1 MLLSQ
6 GQRLDGQG
14 ESMARRRYQ
23 RGYLYL
29 RGRRS
34 SVWVGRWREDV
45 MRSDGSVRRIRRS
58 LVIGTRA
65 DFPTRRLAE
74 RQFETLLARIN
85 APSYRPGRIASLAE
99 FADRWRREVLIHHKP
114 SSIKAANSH
123 LRCHI
128 LPLLGKTKLE
138 ELGLEVQQ
146 AFITRLAEGVAR
158 KTAINVMGTLSVM
171 LSTAKNWGYICEPV
185 EFGKLTMPIQE
196 VKEDARFFTAEEA
209 KQIIST
215 AEEPFRTMF
224 AIAAMTGLRAGELL
238 ALQIDDLDFER
249 KLIHIRRS
257 VWRGRIQTVKSK
269 ASRASVAMPDVL
281 SLILKVYLKSW
292 RENPTKLLFIN
303 RRGRPYNATKVV
315 QKALWPLL
323 DKLKIERCGLHAFR
337 HTHSSLLLETGASP
351 TVAQA
356 QLRHSDPRITL
367 GIYGHVIGDSQRNA
381 VDRVAEIL
389 DPNGPKSVPSGEWIQ

>member
-1 MLLSQ
+1 
-6 GQRLDGQG
+6 
-14 ESMARRRYQ
+14 MARRRYQ
-23 RGYLYL
+23 RGYLYF
-29 RGRRS
+29 RGRRT

-45 MRSDGSVRRIRRS
+45 MRSDGSVQRIRRS
-58 LVIGTRA
+58 LVIGTRT

-74 RQFETLLARIN
+74 RQFEALLARIN
-85 APSYRPGRIASLAE
+85 APSYRPGRIANLAE

-146 AFITRLAEGVAR
+146 VFITRLAEAVAR
-158 KTAINVMGTLSVM
+158 KTALNVMGTLSVM

-185 EFGKLTMPIQE
+185 EFGKLTMPLQE

-249 KLIHIRRS
+249 KLIQIRRS

-292 RENPTKLLFIN
+292 RENPMKLLFIN

-315 QKALWPLL
+315 QKALWPVL

-389 DPNGPKSVPSGEWIQ
+389 DPNGPKSVSSGEWIQ